1 MSPDPLTDLS
11 IRDVTPADAEAI
23 VAILNP
29 IIEARI
35 YTVLDA
41 PFSVET
47 EREYIARLPARGIW
61 KVAVSEAERRIV
73 GFQVMEPFGP
83 YTRAFDHVGTLGTYV
98 DLGLRRRGI
107 ASRLF
112 AATFDAAVRQ
122 GYEKAF
128 TFVRAD
134 NPAALDTYL
143 RQGFEIVGTGR
154 RHTKID
160 GRFVD
165 EIIIEKQLTSP
176 PAT

>member
-1 MSPDPLTDLS
+1 MSPDPITDLS
-11 IRDVTPADAEAI
+11 IRDATPADAEAI

-35 YTVLDA
+35 YTVFDA

-47 EREYIARLPARGIW
+47 ERDYITRFPARGIW
-61 KVAVSEAERRIV
+61 KVAVSAADRRLV

-98 DLGLRRRGI
+98 DLELRRRGI
-107 ASRLF
+107 AGRLF
-112 AATFDAAVRQ
+112 AATFDAAVRK

-134 NPAALDTYL
+134 NPAALQTYL
-143 RQGFEIVGTGR
+143 GQGFVVVGMAK
-154 RHTKID
+154 RHVRID
-160 GRFVD
+160 GHYVD
-165 EIIIEKQLTSP
+165 EVLIEKWLQ
-176 PAT
+176 